1 MLDEPSG
8 VEVFGSEKVVPDVVI
23 LELVVVAI
31 RSELVEDVVDGAA
44 SVAPETKMGE
54 KVTPVSV
61 VELLIVLSEE
71 TTAVVVVSSEVVVVC
86 EVVVVV
92 SEVLVELEVD
102 VLATSDVVV
111 ACRRSFLAVGASS
124 MAVPQKT

>member
-111 ACRRSFLAVGASS
+111 ACRRSFFAVGASS